1 MEAWYFRSSQYVQ
14 TVVNNVQEYIKD
26 KDNLNVPIRADTPM
40 QTLYRH
46 GFNLSMDLTPV
57 LASYYTSLIGVLG
70 WIVDLGIFDIF
81 LEVSMMSSHMAMPR
95 QGHLGQ
101 VLSIFGYIKK
111 YHNTEMIFYPSDP
124 VIDEKKV

>member
-1 MEAWYFRSSQYVQ
+1 
-14 TVVNNVQEYIKD
+14 
-26 KDNLNVPIRADTPM
+26 
-40 QTLYRH
+40 
-46 GFNLSMDLTPV
+46 MDLTPV

-81 LEVSMMSSHMAMPR
+81 LEVSMMSSHMAMQR

-111 YHNTEMIFYPSDP
+111 YHNTEMIFYPS
-124 VIDEKKV
+124 